1 MLLIDG
7 HSDLSAG
14 VDEAGRGCL
23 AGPVAAAAV
32 VLRPNAAPIQGLDD
46 SKKLSARRREQLA
59 EIIRR
64 EALCWSLGL
73 SWPRE
78 IDDINILQATR
89 RAMARAVLNLKTAPA
104 LVLIDG
110 NQTIPV
116 SLPQE
121 TVIKGDALIPAISA
135 ASILAKTFRDK
146 LMAKLDRRYPGY
158 GFAAH
163 KGYGAKAHREAIRR
177 LGPCPI
183 HRLTFAGV
191 KPEGESQEQA
201 CLPGI

>member
-1 MLLIDG
+1 MLLIEG
-7 HSDLSAG
+7 HREFAAG

-32 VLRPNAAPIQGLDD
+32 IFRPNAAPIQGLDD
-46 SKKLSARRREQLA
+46 SKKLNARRREQLA

-73 SWPRE
+73 SWPPE
-78 IDDINILQATR
+78 IDAVNILQATR
-89 RAMARAVLNLKTAPA
+89 RAMARAVSSLKTAPTR
-104 LVLIDG
+104 VLIDG

-121 TVIKGDALIPAISA
+121 TVIKGDALVPVISA
-135 ASILAKTFRDK
+135 ASILAKTFRDR

-158 GFAAH
+158 GFASH

-177 LGPCPI
+177 LGPCPM

-191 KPEGESQEQA
+191 KPASERQEQT